1 MPVSVGWVNDIILG
15 SGSSSTPHP
24 DPERSAEDALSFNE
38 FLGSLDQAGLDAYL
52 NGGGTQETSGGG
64 GGGGGKKGGGG
75 GGGGGKIKQ
84 IGEISQYGNEEIT
97 DKLDQMILD
106 DDTDYLAQDVIS
118 EYQDEAEDIRRRMEE
133 ARGTLAELD
142 PETQAYFQDMLDHE
156 MAMLDDS
163 FQSNKD
169 DLLVRIFGSGSE
181 GSNISAQYGSELIS
195 KQGLAEGQ
203 ARGQIAQMKIG
214 TRQFL
219 TDQGLQNLLAQ
230 QAGVGEARGAAMEQ
244 YGMQLQAEA
253 SRRQSA
259 YQLRAG
265 LEQTYAQRYSAEMSK
280 IAQIKSAKISA
291 RAQVASAR
299 LSANAVRSSAMSQL
313 EGIKYSTRAT
323 LLSNIYS
330 TEGGLALDFYKTD
343 VAYKT
348 GMDSLAMTKRDQ
360 NMQMNIAAMEMVA
373 GMAGGSDI
381 VLKQDIEPIEDALA
395 KIKELKGV
403 TWEWRSTVGGP
414 GHVGVIAQDVEKVL
428 PELVGKV
435 GPWKT
440 VDYQGL
446 IGVLVEAVKT
456 LATRVEELENGV

>member
-1 MPVSVGWVNDIILG
+1 MPFSVGNWNDIILG
-15 SGSSSTPHP
+15 SGTSSTPHP

-38 FLGSLDQAGLDAYL
+38 FLGSLDQEGLNAYL
-52 NGGGTQETSGGG
+52 SGGGTEETSGGG
-64 GGGGGKKGGGG
+64 GGGGGKGGGG
-75 GGGGGKIKQ
+75 GGGGGKIEQ
-84 IGEISQYGNEEIT
+84 IGEISQYGNEEIM
-97 DKLDQMILD
+97 DKLDADILG

-142 PETQAYFQDMLDHE
+142 PETQQYFQDMLDHE

-181 GSNISAQYGSELIS
+181 GSNISAQYGSELLS

-230 QAGVGEARGAAMEQ
+230 QVGVGEARGAAMEQ

-259 YQLRAG
+259 YQLRVG
-265 LEQTYAQRYSAEMSK
+265 MEQSFAQRYSAEMSK

-299 LSANAVRSSAMSQL
+299 LSANAVRASAMSQL

-323 LLSNIYS
+323 LLSNLYG
-330 TEGGLALDFYKTD
+330 TEGGLALDYYKAD
-343 VAYKT
+343 IAYKT
-348 GMDSLAMTKRDQ
+348 GMDTLETAHRDQ
-360 NMQMNIAAMEMVA
+360 NMQMNVAAMEMMG
-373 GMAGGSDI
+373 GMMGGSDI
-381 VLKQDIEPIEDALA
+381 VLKQDIEPIADALE
-395 KIKELKGV
+395 KIKGLKGV

-414 GHVGVIAQDVEKVL
+414 GHAGVIAQDVESVL